1 MPNSKSE
8 LSKECTIHELVRDF
22 KFFNKS
28 ASASFN
34 FLRSDSD
41 VIAKLKGT
49 FTERP
54 KRLQGTTP
62 GEAKKKKKKG
72 PEGPAPT
79 GAPAARAPAIPSAAM
94 TGGPVVE
101 APPNQILFLTNLPE
115 ETNEVMLQ
123 MLFNQVNAETLVY
136 VDFFCTLISH
146 FRTMESIGSIYCF
159 LFVTS

>member
-1 MPNSKSE
+1 M
-8 LSKECTIHELVRDF
+8 
-22 KFFNKS
+22 
-28 ASASFN
+28 
-34 FLRSDSD
+34 
-41 VIAKLKGT
+41 IAKLKGT

-123 MLFNQVNAETLVY
+123 MLFNQVNAESLALMIGFV
-136 VDFFCTLISH
+136 CTFS
-146 FRTMESIGSIYCF
+146 RK
-159 LFVTS
+159 